1 MAKEFKII
9 NTPEPP
15 VNNPKYI
22 VKGAVTNVLST
33 EIYKAGVAAAN
44 SRGGGADQDKPLYK
58 SKLGTPVMA
67 DITFPA
73 FEYTI
78 DQVVYQVPEVK
89 LYTMVLVVDSQKNIV
104 KTPIQGLN
112 GTIKEYISDSDDVVV
127 MKGRINGKNGVH
139 PFQEVKDLHK
149 LLMAPVAVKVI
160 SKWLQNLDI
169 DTLVVESAHIPQE
182 EGGYSYQSFE
192 ITFSTDFPIELNIVS
207 ASNTNSGS
215 TAMI

>member
-1 MAKEFKII
+1 
-9 NTPEPP
+9 
-15 VNNPKYI
+15 
-22 VKGAVTNVLST
+22 
-33 EIYKAGVAAAN
+33 
-44 SRGGGADQDKPLYK
+44 
-58 SKLGTPVMA
+58 MA

-78 DQVVYQVPEVK
+78 DQVSYSVPEVK
-89 LYTMVLVVDSQKNIV
+89 LYTMILVVDGTKNIV

-127 MKGRINGKNGVH
+127 MKGKINGKNGVH
-139 PFQEVKDLHK
+139 PFDQVKALHK
-149 LLMAPVAVKVI
+149 LLKAPVAVKVI

-169 DTLVVESAHIPQE
+169 DTLVVESFHLPQE

-207 ASNTNSGS
+207 ASNTNTGTTSL
-215 TAMI
+215 AMI